1 MASADLRR
9 EAERL
14 FARNRLRGRSA
25 ETGLAYDCVCPSPT
39 HYPFQWFWDSCF
51 HAIALASIDLA
62 RACGEIACLLQAAR
76 PDGFVPHILF
86 WDRAAHAR
94 AIAEYSLPPIRGWTS
109 DTPQPPVLG
118 TTLRWLHDA
127 GAPRDFLAQTAAAA
141 LALYDWWERERDPDG
156 DGLVS
161 VFQPDE
167 TGLDAAP
174 QFDAPLGLTEPTEP
188 ALRAAMQRLF
198 AAHAPYRGDQAAL
211 AATRAFDVE
220 SVLVN
225 VIYAQGRRDLARVLD
240 ALGRAAEA
248 ARCRA
253 AAARTE
259 AALLDRCWDAAAA
272 AFWDLWQTPAGAEQ
286 PLRVRTVSSLMP
298 LALETLPGA
307 IAAALVGQMRD
318 PRRFAA
324 PFPCPSVALDE
335 PTFDPGP
342 GIIWR
347 GPTWINTNWYLAHG
361 LRRHGFVDEA
371 AALAASSRELVLR
384 AGFRE
389 YYNPFTGAGHGAE
402 SFGWSTLVIAMP

>member
-1 MASADLRR
+1 MASLDLRR

-25 ETGLAYDCVCPSPT
+25 ETGLAYDFVCPSPT

-51 HAIALASIDLA
+51 HAIALAQLDLA

-86 WDRAAHAR
+86 WDREAR
-94 AIAEYSLPPIRGWTS
+94 AAALAAYSLPPLRGWTS

-118 TTLRWLHDA
+118 TTLRWLHEA
-127 GAPRDFLAQTAAAA
+127 GAPPDFLAASAPPA

-167 TGLDAAP
+167 TGMDAAP
-174 QFDAPLGLTEPTEP
+174 QFDAPLGLAAPTEA

-220 SVLVN
+220 DVLVN
-225 VIYAQGRRDLARVLD
+225 VVYAQGRRDLARVLD
-240 ALGRAAEA
+240 ALGQRAQAD
-248 ARCRA
+248 RCRA

-259 AALLDRCWDAAAA
+259 AALLDRCWDEAAG
-272 AFWDLWQTPAGAEQ
+272 AFWDLWRTPAGDER
-286 PLRVRTVSSLMP
+286 PLPVRTVSGLLP
-298 LALETLPGA
+298 LFLETLPRA
-307 IAAALVGQMRD
+307 IAARLARELRD
-318 PRRFAA
+318 PRRFGA
-324 PFPCPSVALDE
+324 PYGCPSVARDE
-335 PTFDPGP
+335 PAYDPGP

-347 GPTWINTNWYLAHG
+347 GPTWINTNWFLAHG
-361 LRRHGFVDEA
+361 LRRHGFAAEA
-371 AALAASSRELVLR
+371 AMLAASSRALVRR

-389 YYNPFTGAGHGAE
+389 YYHPETGIGHGAE
-402 SFGWSTLVIAMP
+402 SFGWSTLVVAMP